1 MQLTSRT
8 SVLDE
13 KLDGLL
19 SLLMQEQEDHPAIP
33 LEGFHD
39 RYGGFFGSD
48 LQDLQEIL
56 LEDELVRCYVGQQGL
71 EMEITRKGIDFMSR
85 GGYSHEIR
93 EEMISHDEALRNQ
106 QYNRLWNTV
115 VVVGFIMAIAF
126 CYYIRHRPA

>member
-1 MQLTSRT
+1 MQLTSKT
-8 SVLDE
+8 SGLDE

-19 SLLMQEQEDHPAIP
+19 SLLMREREDQPAIP
-33 LEGFHD
+33 LEGFHE
-39 RYGGFFGSD
+39 RYGGFFGGD

-56 LEDELVRCYVGQQGL
+56 LEDELIRCYVGQQGL
-71 EMEITRKGIDFMSR
+71 ELEITRKGIDFMSR

-93 EEMISHDEALRNQ
+93 EEMISHDAALRNQ

-126 CYYIRHRPA
+126 CYYIRHKPA